1 MYSPYLM
8 SSPPKKK
15 TLSDKIERYIEKEI
29 LGVLIRDFSYV
40 LVAMIAIH
48 LLGRVANFLN
58 PGSDG
63 YIPTILNLSDGFYL
77 AVYFL
82 SVVRSLLKLIIV
94 GIKDVIKEYY
104 DLIDTKNERK
114 KR

>member
-1 MYSPYLM
+1 MTP
-8 SSPPKKK
+8 PPKK
-15 TLSDKIERYIEKEI
+15 TTISDKIERYIDYEI
-29 LGVLIRDFSYV
+29 LGVLIRDFFYV

-48 LLGRVANFLN
+48 ILGRVANFLN

-82 SVVRSLLKLIIV
+82 SVVRSLLKLVIV
-94 GIKDVIKEYY
+94 GTKDLVKDYY

>member
-1 MYSPYLM
+1 MSP
-8 SSPPKKK
+8 PPKKK

-29 LGVLIRDFSYV
+29 LGVLIRDFFYV

-48 LLGRVANFLN
+48 ALGIVANFLN
-58 PGSDG
+58 SEPDG

-77 AVYFL
+77 VVYFL
-82 SVVRSLLKLIIV
+82 SVVKSLLKLIIV
-94 GIKDVIKEYY
+94 GTKEVIKEYY
-104 DLIDTKNERK
+104 DLIDMKNERAR